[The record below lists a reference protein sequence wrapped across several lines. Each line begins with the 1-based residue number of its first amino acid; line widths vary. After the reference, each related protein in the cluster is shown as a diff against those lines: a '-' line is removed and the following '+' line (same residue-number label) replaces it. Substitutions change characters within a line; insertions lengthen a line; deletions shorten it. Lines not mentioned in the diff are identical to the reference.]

1 MAEEFEGD
9 LAGSVFWG
17 ADLRGAT
24 FRDVDL
30 TGVSISHAWL
40 VDVNIDALV
49 DRMVI
54 NGVDVTDFVNERDPW
69 YPLRAMLR
77 AADPI
82 AMRGTWAALEAEWAT
97 TIDPRPRS
105 PTRRS
110 TSRSTASGRSCRPCA
125 TSCSRST
132 SGSPCRYSANRS
144 IRSGS
149 PTAARWTSRGPTWI
163 RALQPSV
170 AEALAARADR
180 AERVAD
186 FLATVDGGRP
196 RSLRRHPRERSA
208 SAPRMHLHRLR
219 GTVLAQPLRATRSRS
234 AARLGLTLRAR
245 QPASRSA
252 SWCRVVGRRGVGSTR
267 FGWFVVPSRW
277 RDLTCPLS
285 SGSSR

>member
-77 AADPI
+77 AVDPI
-82 AMRGTWAALEAEWAT
+82 AMRETWAALEAEWAT
-97 TIDPRPRS
+97 TINL
-105 PTRRS
+105 
-110 TSRSTASGRSCRPCA
+110 ASSLPDASLHASVDGEWSFVQTLRHIVFAIDKWFTVPVLGEPFHPIGLPN
-125 TSCSRST
+125 
-132 SGSPCRYSANRS
+132 SGSVDFPW
-144 IRSGS
+144 
-149 PTAARWTSRGPTWI
+149 PDVDQ
-163 RALQPSV
+163 ALQPSV

-186 FLATVDGGRP
+186 FLATMTAADLDRSVDILENGP
-196 RSLRRHPRERSA
+196 HPLSECIY
-208 SAPRMHLHRLR
+208 
-219 GTVLAQPLRATRSRS
+219 TVFEEPFWHNRY
-234 AARLGLTLRAR
+234 AR
-245 QPASRSA
+245 
-252 SWCRVVGRRGVGSTR
+252 
-267 FGWFVVPSRW
+267 
-277 RDLTCPLS
+277 RDLDRLLAST
-285 SGSSR
+285 

>member
-77 AADPI
+77 AVDPI
-82 AMRGTWAALEAEWAT
+82 AMRETWAALEAEWAT
-97 TIDPRPRS
+97 TINL
-105 PTRRS
+105 
-110 TSRSTASGRSCRPCA
+110 ASSLPDASLHASVDGEWSFVQTLRHIVFAIDKWFTVPVLGEPFHPIGLPN
-125 TSCSRST
+125 
-132 SGSPCRYSANRS
+132 SGSVDFPWPGVDQS
-144 IRSGS
+144 
-149 PTAARWTSRGPTWI
+149 
-163 RALQPSV
+163 LQPSV

-186 FLATVDGGRP
+186 FLATVTAADLDRP
-196 RSLRRHPRERSA
+196 VDILENGPHP
-208 SAPRMHLHRLR
+208 LHECIY
-219 GTVLAQPLRATRSRS
+219 TVFEEPFWHNRY
-234 AARLGLTLRAR
+234 AR
-245 QPASRSA
+245 
-252 SWCRVVGRRGVGSTR
+252 
-267 FGWFVVPSRW
+267 
-277 RDLTCPLS
+277 RDLDRLLAST
-285 SGSSR
+285 

>member
-54 NGVDVTDFVNERDPW
+54 NGVDVTDFVNEHDPW

-77 AADPI
+77 AADPV
-82 AMRGTWAALEAEWAT
+82 AMRETWAALEAEWAT
-97 TIDPRPRS
+97 TINL
-105 PTRRS
+105 
-110 TSRSTASGRSCRPCA
+110 ASSLPDASLHESVDGEWSFVQTLRHIVFAIDKWLTVPVLGLPFHPIGLPN
-125 TSCSRST
+125 
-132 SGSPCRYSANRS
+132 SGSVDFPW
-144 IRSGS
+144 
-149 PTAARWTSRGPTWI
+149 PDVDQ
-163 RALQPSV
+163 ALQPSV

-186 FLATVDGGRP
+186 FLATMTAADLDRSVDILENGP
-196 RSLRRHPRERSA
+196 HPLSECIY
-208 SAPRMHLHRLR
+208 
-219 GTVLAQPLRATRSRS
+219 TVFEEPFWHNRY
-234 AARLGLTLRAR
+234 AR
-245 QPASRSA
+245 
-252 SWCRVVGRRGVGSTR
+252 
-267 FGWFVVPSRW
+267 
-277 RDLTCPLS
+277 RDLDRLLAST
-285 SGSSR
+285 

>member
-54 NGVDVTDFVNERDPW
+54 NGVDVTDYVNERDPW

-77 AADPI
+77 AADP
-82 AMRGTWAALEAEWAT
+82 AGMRETWAALEAEWAT
-97 TIDPRPRS
+97 TINL
-105 PTRRS
+105 
-110 TSRSTASGRSCRPCA
+110 ASSLPDASLHESVDGEWSFVQTLRHIVFAIDKWFTVPVLGEPFHPIGLPN
-125 TSCSRST
+125 
-132 SGSPCRYSANRS
+132 SGSVDFPW
-144 IRSGS
+144 
-149 PTAARWTSRGPTWI
+149 PDVDQ
-163 RALQPSV
+163 ALQPSV

-186 FLATVDGGRP
+186 FLATVTAADLD
-196 RSLRRHPRERSA
+196 RSVDILENGPH
-208 SAPRMHLHRLR
+208 
-219 GTVLAQPLRATRSRS
+219 PLRECIYTVFEEPFWHNRY
-234 AARLGLTLRAR
+234 AR
-245 QPASRSA
+245 
-252 SWCRVVGRRGVGSTR
+252 
-267 FGWFVVPSRW
+267 
-277 RDLTCPLS
+277 RDLDRLLAST
-285 SGSSR
+285 

>member
-1 MAEEFEGD
+1 MPEEFEGD

-77 AADPI
+77 AADP
-82 AMRGTWAALEAEWAT
+82 AGMRETWAALEAEWAT
-97 TIDPRPRS
+97 TINL
-105 PTRRS
+105 
-110 TSRSTASGRSCRPCA
+110 ASSLPDASLHESVDGEWSFVQTLRHIVFAIDKWFTVPVLGEPFHPIGLPN
-125 TSCSRST
+125 
-132 SGSPCRYSANRS
+132 SGSVDFPW
-144 IRSGS
+144 
-149 PTAARWTSRGPTWI
+149 PDVDQ
-163 RALQPSV
+163 ALQPSV

-186 FLATVDGGRP
+186 FLATMTAADLDRSVDILENGP
-196 RSLRRHPRERSA
+196 H
-208 SAPRMHLHRLR
+208 
-219 GTVLAQPLRATRSRS
+219 PLRECIYTVFEEPFWHNRY
-234 AARLGLTLRAR
+234 AR
-245 QPASRSA
+245 
-252 SWCRVVGRRGVGSTR
+252 
-267 FGWFVVPSRW
+267 
-277 RDLTCPLS
+277 RDLDRLLAST
-285 SGSSR
+285 